1 MRRTPPRR
9 GRRTLTG
16 IRATADTPAVSR
28 TRALSLAAAVLAA
41 ALGAGCSS
49 GTPSAHGSTPSP
61 DDTSPVS
68 ACTKLISYWAKET
81 ITGGKWAGLDW
92 EQKGLSNQQYE
103 IMDTIVKNARTEQQR
118 HGLGSAKKLIDRQS
132 KQRCTEE
139 NGATWSSENWRPPT

>member
-16 IRATADTPAVSR
+16 TRATGDTPAVSR
-28 TRALSLAAAVLAA
+28 TLSLAAAALAVT
-41 ALGAGCSS
+41 LGAGCSS
-49 GTPSAHGSTPSP
+49 GSPSAHGTPSP
-61 DDTSPVS
+61 DNTSPVS

-103 IMDTIVKNARTEQQR
+103 IMDAIVQNARTEQQR
-118 HGLGSAKKLIDRQS
+118 HGLGAAKKLIDRQS
-132 KQRCTEE
+132 GQRCTEE
-139 NGATWSSENWRPPT
+139 NGATWSSQNWRPPK

>member
-16 IRATADTPAVSR
+16 TRAVSR
-28 TRALSLAAAVLAA
+28 TLSLAAAALAVT
-41 ALGAGCSS
+41 LGAGCSS
-49 GTPSAHGSTPSP
+49 GSPSAHGTPSP
-61 DDTSPVS
+61 DDTSAVA

-103 IMDTIVKNARTEQQR
+103 IMDTIVQNARTEQER

-132 KQRCTEE
+132 EQRCTEE
-139 NGATWSSENWRPPT
+139 NGATWSSQNWRPPK

>member
-9 GRRTLTG
+9 GRRNLACS
-16 IRATADTPAVSR
+16 RATADAH
-28 TRALSLAAAVLAA
+28 ALSRAAATALAATLAA
-41 ALGAGCSS
+41 ALGAGCSTGSAS
-49 GTPSAHGSTPSP
+49 GHRSAPAQP
-61 DDTSPVS
+61 DTSQIA

-103 IMDTIVKNARTEQQR
+103 IMDTIIKNARTEQKR
-118 HGLGSAKKLIDRQS
+118 HGLDSAKTLIDRQS